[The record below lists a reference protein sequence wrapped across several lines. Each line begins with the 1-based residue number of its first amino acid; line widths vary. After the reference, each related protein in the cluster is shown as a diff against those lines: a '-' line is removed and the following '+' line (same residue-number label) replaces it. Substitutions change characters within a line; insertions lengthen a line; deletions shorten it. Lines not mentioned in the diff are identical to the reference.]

1 TGALA
6 AALAAIFLS
15 SCGTVTEKSAAEKT
29 SVPVAAAIPSAENL
43 LPSDTLVFLTMP
55 DCAKF
60 RAALH
65 QSPLW
70 LFWNDPAMK
79 PFHDNFAA
87 KWNEQFV
94 APLER
99 DLNVK

>member
-1 TGALA
+1 RSLTTMTARFFFQKCRLTGAIA
-6 AALAAIFLS
+6 AALAVIFLS
-15 SCGTVTEKSAAEKT
+15 SCGTVTEKNPA
-29 SVPVAAAIPSAENL
+29 PVAVAIPSAENL

-87 KWNEQFV
+87 K
-94 APLER
+94 
-99 DLNVK
+99 